1 MASLWKVEY
10 YENGMRKGEDS
21 PLMFSE
27 AMNKGNGWVAKG
39 SDRSYN
45 LVSCKSVVSQP

>member
-1 MASLWKVEY
+1 MAPLWKVEY
-10 YENGMRKGEDS
+10 YENNVKKGEDS

-27 AMNKGNGWVAKG
+27 AINQGNSWVAEG

-45 LVSCKSVVSQP
+45 LVSC